1 MSSEMNRA
9 VQWKLIAGFLLV
21 FVAGGITGAFVGG
34 SYARHQFFE
43 LHHPERIGGRMK
55 ERLRAE
61 LNLTPEQLAKISP
74 IIDKTTAQL
83 REVRRDTARRVHEII
98 ADAHHQMGAQLT
110 DEQRQ
115 KLAQIEERHRR
126 WRDRR
131 FHDSSPEEAS
141 ATATP

>member
-9 VQWKLIAGFLLV
+9 LQWKLIAGFLLV
-21 FVAGGITGAFVGG
+21 FIAGGITGAFVGG
-34 SYARHQFFE
+34 SYARYHFFE

-55 ERLRAE
+55 ERLRSE
-61 LNLTPEQLAKISP
+61 LNLTPEQLARISP

-83 REVRRDTARRVHEII
+83 RDIRRDTGRRVHDII
-98 ADAHHQMGAQLT
+98 ADAHQQMAVQLT

-126 WRDRR
+126 WRHRR
-131 FHDSSPEEAS
+131 SHNHSDEMPS
-141 ATATP
+141 ATP

>member
-74 IIDKTTAQL
+74 IVDKTTAQL
-83 REVRRDTARRVHEII
+83 RDIRRDTARRVHEII
-98 ADAHHQMGAQLT
+98 ADAHHQMAAELT

-126 WRDRR
+126 WRDHR
-131 FHDSSPEEAS
+131 FHDSSESPS
-141 ATATP
+141 ATP